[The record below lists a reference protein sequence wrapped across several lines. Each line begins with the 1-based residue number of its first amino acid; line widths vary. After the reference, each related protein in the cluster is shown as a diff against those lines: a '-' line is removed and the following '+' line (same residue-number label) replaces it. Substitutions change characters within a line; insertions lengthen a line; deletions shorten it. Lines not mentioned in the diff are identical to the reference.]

1 LGVLDRIRARTKS
14 WMQPVGN
21 RGWWPIIREPHA
33 GAWQQNVEWSPD
45 TVLAFHAVYACVTLI
60 ASDIGK
66 LWPRVMRQDA
76 DGIWS
81 PVIDS
86 KYNALLRVPNRYQ
99 NHIQF
104 KEWWI
109 TSKLIRGNA
118 YALKERNRDGDVV
131 KLYLLDPCR
140 VQVLVAPDGS
150 IFYQLSQDNLTGIMD
165 GGITVPASEIIH
177 DRMNCLFHP
186 LCGTSPIFACGA
198 AANIGLTIQS
208 NSSNFFGNGSNIS
221 GVLTAP
227 GPISDST
234 AARAKTYWETEFTG
248 QNAGKVAILGDGLKF
263 EPMRMTS
270 VDAQL
275 IEQLKWTAEVVCST
289 FHVPPFKIGI
299 GAMPTYQNAE
309 VLNQIYYADCLQSL
323 IEQFELCMD
332 QGLGIGVAGTG
343 ESASIGID
351 LDLDGLLRMDSATQY
366 KTLGEGVGAG
376 IVSPNEARRK
386 LDLPPTRGGSTPY
399 MQQQNYSL
407 SALYRRD
414 IENIDKP
421 DDVQSEAFNGAQVT
435 ALQGLIVGAATG
447 MMPKETAAA
456 AIAAAF
462 PLLTPAQIEAM
473 IGPIGAPALPPPA
486 EPEDQVRGFLDLIKK
501 GLTVDA

>member
-1 LGVLDRIRARTKS
+1 MGVLDRIRARTKS

-21 RGWWPIIREPHA
+21 RGWFPIIREPFS

-60 ASDIGK
+60 ANDIGK
-66 LWPRVMRQDA
+66 LPQRLMALED

-81 PVIDS
+81 ETTSAAFSPV
-86 KYNALLRVPNRYQ
+86 LRRPNRYQ
-99 NHIQF
+99 NHLQF
-104 KEWWI
+104 KQWWI

-118 YALKERNRDGDVV
+118 YALKERDARGVV
-131 KLYLLDPCR
+131 VRLYLLDPCR

-309 VLNQIYYADCLQSL
+309 ILNQIYYDSCLQIL
-323 IEQFELCMD
+323 IEEYEACMD
-332 QGLGIGVAGTG
+332 QGLGLEAKVDGRQM
-343 ESASIGID
+343 GIE
-351 LDLDGLLRMDSATQY
+351 LDLDVLLRMDSATQV
-366 KTLGEGVGAG
+366 KMLAESVQGSLRT
-376 IVSPNEARRK
+376 INEARNK
-386 LDLPPTRGGSTPY
+386 LGLPPVDGGEAIWS
-399 MQQQNYSL
+399 QQQNWPISELAKRPAEAL
-407 SALYRRD
+407 SPAPVVTPDPPQALPA
-414 IENIDKP
+414 P
-421 DDVQSEAFNGAQVT
+421 DDT
-435 ALQGLIVGAATG
+435 
-447 MMPKETAAA
+447 
-456 AIAAAF
+456 
-462 PLLTPAQIEAM
+462 
-473 IGPIGAPALPPPA
+473 
-486 EPEDQVRGFLDLIKK
+486 EDQVRGFLDLIKK